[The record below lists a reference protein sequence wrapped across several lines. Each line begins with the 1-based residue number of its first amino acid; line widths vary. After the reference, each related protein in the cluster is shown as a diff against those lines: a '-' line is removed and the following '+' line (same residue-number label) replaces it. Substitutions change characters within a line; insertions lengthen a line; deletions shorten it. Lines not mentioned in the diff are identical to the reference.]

1 MLGRSGPGPVLVI
14 ARIPLIRAS
23 VVTRYLIAAEPAVMS
38 APAGAVM
45 VALSR
50 WVMNPI
56 TLVPGEVEG
65 SKMRCLQT

>member
-1 MLGRSGPGPVLVI
+1 MLVV

-50 WVMNPI
+50 WVMTGLP
-56 TLVPGEVEG
+56 
-65 SKMRCLQT
+65 